1 MIRVHFVF
9 QWLGNT
15 EAYVLQAGQLS
26 KSPCLVMAVLR
37 DGAVTCYDSLCDSSP
52 KLKSLYANSGKFML
66 AGKTLKEAKRLVECF
81 FDHLIPNRKARI
93 ELDAS

>member
-37 DGAVTCYDSLCDSSP
+37 DGAVTCYDSLCD
-52 KLKSLYANSGKFML
+52 
-66 AGKTLKEAKRLVECF
+66 R
-81 FDHLIPNRKARI
+81 
-93 ELDAS
+93 